1 MMQVCGKDLQY
12 GAGQLTGCK
21 EQDVHNKQEDA
32 TTEQS
37 IKPYI
42 S

>member
-1 MMQVCGKDLQY
+1 MDNSQVAKNK
-12 GAGQLTGCK
+12 T
-21 EQDVHNKQEDA
+21 HIIKQEDA